1 MCMEIEI
8 LHLLDG
14 ARKATGTAV
23 VIDVFRAFSLE
34 SYFYQRGAALILP
47 VQTVQEALDL
57 KKAHPEYLLAGERHG
72 AKVEGFDVG
81 NSPSAIMKLDV
92 KGKTVIHT
100 TSAGVQGL
108 LAASNA
114 DEVISGALVNA
125 AAIARYLK
133 KQNPAHVSLVCM
145 GLEAKRDTEEDVL
158 CAQYIKSLL
167 EGCPLADIDAR
178 IDQLRFQEGKK
189 FFDPAQQDRFP
200 QADFGLCTKR
210 DCMNFVLQAQQT
222 EKGIQMVKIDA

>member
-1 MCMEIEI
+1 MEIEI

-14 ARKATGTAV
+14 AEKAIGTAV

-34 SYFYQRGAALILP
+34 AYLYQRGAALILP

-57 KKAHPEYLLAGERHG
+57 KKEHPEYLLAGERHG
-72 AKVEGFDVG
+72 AKVQGFDVG
-81 NSPSAIMKLDV
+81 NSPSAIMHLDV

-108 LAASNA
+108 LAASHA

-133 KQNPAHVSLVCM
+133 KKNPDHVSLVCM

-158 CAQYIKSLL
+158 CAEYIRSLL
-167 EGCPLADIDAR
+167 QEKPLADIDER
-178 IDQLRFQEGKK
+178 IDALRDQEGKK
-189 FFDPAQQDRFP
+189 FFDPAQQNVFP

-210 DCMNFVLQAQQT
+210 DCMNFVIQAQHAQ
-222 EKGIQMVKIDA
+222 KGIQMVKIDA

>member
-1 MCMEIEI
+1 MEIEI

-14 ARKATGTAV
+14 AEKAIGTAV

-34 SYFYQRGAALILP
+34 AYLYQRGAALILP

-57 KKAHPEYLLAGERHG
+57 KKEHPEYLLAGERHG
-72 AKVEGFDVG
+72 AKVQGFDVG
-81 NSPSAIMKLDV
+81 NSPSAIMHLDV

-108 LAASNA
+108 LAASHA

-133 KQNPAHVSLVCM
+133 KKNPDYVSLVCM

-158 CAQYIKSLL
+158 CAEYIRSLL
-167 EGCPLADIDAR
+167 QEKPLADIDER
-178 IDQLRFQEGKK
+178 IDALRDQEGKK
-189 FFDPAQQDRFP
+189 FFDPAQQNVFP

-210 DCMNFVLQAQQT
+210 DCMNFVIQAQHTQ
-222 EKGIQMVKIDA
+222 KVIQMVKIDA

>member
-1 MCMEIEI
+1 M
-8 LHLLDG
+8 
-14 ARKATGTAV
+14 
-23 VIDVFRAFSLE
+23 IDVFRAFSLE
-34 SYFYQRGAALILP
+34 AYLYQRGAALILP

-57 KKAHPEYLLAGERHG
+57 KKEHPEYLLAGERHG
-72 AKVEGFDVG
+72 AKVQGFDVG
-81 NSPSAIMKLDV
+81 NSPSAIMHLDV

-108 LAASNA
+108 LAASHA

-133 KQNPAHVSLVCM
+133 KKNPDHVSLVCM

-158 CAQYIKSLL
+158 CAEYIRSLL
-167 EGCPLADIDAR
+167 QEKPLADIDER
-178 IDQLRFQEGKK
+178 IDALRDQEGKK
-189 FFDPAQQDRFP
+189 FFDPAQQNVFP

-210 DCMNFVLQAQQT
+210 DCMNFVIQAQHAQ
-222 EKGIQMVKIDA
+222 KGIQMVKIDA

>member
-1 MCMEIEI
+1 MEIEI

-14 ARKATGTAV
+14 AEKAAGTAV

-34 SYFYQRGAALILP
+34 AYLYQRGAALILP

-57 KKAHPEYLLAGERHG
+57 KKEHPEYLLAGERYG
-72 AKVEGFDVG
+72 AKVQGFDVG
-81 NSPSAIMKLDV
+81 NSPSAIMHLDV

-108 LAASNA
+108 LAASHA

-133 KQNPAHVSLVCM
+133 KKNPDHVSLVCM

-158 CAQYIKSLL
+158 CAEYIRSLL
-167 EGCPLADIDAR
+167 QEKPLADIDER
-178 IDQLRFQEGKK
+178 IDALRYQEGKK
-189 FFDPAQQDRFP
+189 FFDPAQQNVFP

-210 DCMNFVLQAQQT
+210 DCMNFVIQAQHT
-222 EKGIQMVKIDA
+222 LKGIQMVKIDA

>member
-1 MCMEIEI
+1 MEIEI

-14 ARKATGTAV
+14 AEKATGTAV

-34 SYFYQRGAALILP
+34 AYLYQRGAALILP

-57 KKAHPEYLLAGERHG
+57 KKEHPEYLLAGERHG
-72 AKVEGFDVG
+72 VKVQGFDVG
-81 NSPSAIMKLDV
+81 NSPSAIMHLDV
-92 KGKTVIHT
+92 QGKTVIHT

-108 LAASNA
+108 LAASHA

-133 KQNPAHVSLVCM
+133 KKNPDHVSLVCM

-158 CAQYIKSLL
+158 CAEYIRSLL
-167 EGCPLADIDAR
+167 QEKPLADIDER
-178 IDQLRFQEGKK
+178 IDALRDQEGKK
-189 FFDPAQQDRFP
+189 FFDPAQQNVFP

-210 DCMNFVLQAQQT
+210 DCMNFVIQAQHAQ
-222 EKGIQMVKIDA
+222 KGIQMVKIDA